1 MRVFVVS
8 AGHSDVDPG
17 AVANGV
23 KEADIA
29 EELRNIVASKLREAG
44 HTVITDGDGDVNQ
57 PLSDAI
63 KLINRGELAIEI
75 HCNAASAP
83 TATGVESI
91 SLPKLKGLS
100 QRISKAIAAVTKDK
114 VRGDDGW
121 IDQSKSA
128 RGRLGFVNA
137 GGIIIELFFLTNQQA
152 LEQYNATKWLVASAI
167 ANELVKGE

>member
-23 KEADIA
+23 KEADVA
-29 EELRNIVASKLREAG
+29 KDMRNMVVKKLRERG
-44 HTVITDGDGDVNQ
+44 HSVLTDGDYDVNK
-57 PLSDAI
+57 PLSEAI
-63 KLINRGELAIEI
+63 KLINRDGLAIEI

-91 SLPKLKGLS
+91 SLPPLKGIS
-100 QRISKAIAAVTKDK
+100 QRLSKAIAAVTKDK

-137 GGIIIELFFLTNQQA
+137 GGIIIELFFLTNKQA

-167 ANELVKGE
+167 ANELVKGA

>member
-23 KEADIA
+23 KEADVA
-29 EELRNIVASKLREAG
+29 EDLRNIVASKLRELG

-57 PLSDAI
+57 PLSEAV

-75 HCNAASAP
+75 HCNAAGAA

-91 SLPKLKGLS
+91 SLPKLKCLS
-100 QRISKAIAAVTKDK
+100 QRLSKAIAAVTKDK

-128 RGRLGFVNA
+128 RGRLAFVNA
-137 GGIIIELFFLTNQQA
+137 GGIIIELFFLTNKHA
-152 LEQYNATKWLVASAI
+152 LAQYNATKWLVASAI
-167 ANELVKGE
+167 AAELVKGA

>member
-29 EELRNIVASKLREAG
+29 EDLRNIVASKLREAG
-44 HTVITDGDGDVNQ
+44 HTVITDGDGEVNQ
-57 PLSDAI
+57 PLSEAV

-100 QRISKAIAAVTKDK
+100 QRLSKAIAAVTKDK
-114 VRGDDGW
+114 VRGDGGW

-128 RGRLGFVNA
+128 RGRLAFVNA
-137 GGIIIELFFLTNQQA
+137 GGIIIELFFLTNQHA

-167 ANELVKGE
+167 ADELVKGA

>member
-1 MRVFVVS
+1 MRIFVVS

-29 EELRNIVASKLREAG
+29 EDLRNIVASKLRELG

-57 PLSDAI
+57 PLSEAV
-63 KLINRGELAIEI
+63 KLINRGELSIEI
-75 HCNAASAP
+75 HCNAASSVS
-83 TATGVESI
+83 ATGVESI

-100 QRISKAIAAVTKDK
+100 QRLSKAIAAVTKDK
-114 VRGDDGW
+114 VRGDGGW

-128 RGRLGFVNA
+128 RGRLAFVNA

-167 ANELVKGE
+167 ADELVKGA

>member
-29 EELRNIVASKLREAG
+29 EDLRNIVASKLREAG
-44 HTVITDGDGDVNQ
+44 YTVITDGDGEVNQ
-57 PLSDAI
+57 PLSEAV

-75 HCNAASAP
+75 HCNAASSVS
-83 TATGVESI
+83 ATGVESI

-100 QRISKAIAAVTKDK
+100 QRLSKAIEAVTKDK
-114 VRGDDGW
+114 VRGDGGW

-128 RGRLGFVNA
+128 RGRLAFVNA

-167 ANELVKGE
+167 ADELVKGA

>member
-29 EELRNIVASKLREAG
+29 EDLRNIVASKLRELG

-57 PLSDAI
+57 PLSEAI

-100 QRISKAIAAVTKDK
+100 QRLSKAIAAVTKDK
-114 VRGDDGW
+114 VRGDGGW

-137 GGIIIELFFLTNQQA
+137 GGIIIELFFLTNKPA

-167 ANELVKGE
+167 ADELVKGA

>member
-29 EELRNIVASKLREAG
+29 EDLRNIVASKLREAG
-44 HTVITDGDGDVNQ
+44 HTVITDGDGEVNQ
-57 PLSDAI
+57 PLSEAV

-75 HCNAASAP
+75 HCNAAGS
-83 TATGVESI
+83 VW
-91 SLPKLKGLS
+91 LS
-100 QRISKAIAAVTKDK
+100 QRLSKAIAAVTKDK
-114 VRGDDGW
+114 VRGDGGW

-128 RGRLGFVNA
+128 RGRLAFVNA

-167 ANELVKGE
+167 TDEMVKGA